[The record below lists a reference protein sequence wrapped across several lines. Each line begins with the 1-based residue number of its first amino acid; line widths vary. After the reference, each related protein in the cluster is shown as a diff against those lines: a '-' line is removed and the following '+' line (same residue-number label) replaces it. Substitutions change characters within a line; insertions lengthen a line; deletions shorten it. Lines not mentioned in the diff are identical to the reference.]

1 MPALLTKTDGSRFC
15 SLRYLKQF
23 FTSSLEVMSNC
34 IGINLSDCVSNLN
47 LLLEVPTTVKL
58 FSAKYS
64 GLTTGITSIL
74 YSLAKSK
81 SL

>member
-47 LLLEVPTTVKL
+47 LLLDVPKTVWP
-58 FSAKYS
+58 FSAKYLQYCS
-64 GLTTGITSIL
+64 QFL
-74 YSLAKSK
+74 
-81 SL
+81 